1 MPESPVIAA
10 EYLRDPIYGLVPL
23 SAGEVALLSLPLV
36 GRLKGI
42 RQMGF
47 AYSVFPGAN
56 HTRFEHSVG
65 VLHAAGLLAQGIPGL
80 SPKDLLRVRLGGL
93 FHDVGHPPFS
103 HTLELA
109 ARLYGRELS
118 SPELLAQ
125 VSHEEVTRQR
135 VSGDP
140 ELREVLSSRPEFRGL
155 TAREVADLAVG
166 LGKDPT
172 LNALV
177 HGEIDADRID
187 YIVRDN
193 HHCGFPSGVDVH
205 LLPSLFWRDAKGGL
219 VLNRDRAYFA
229 EQLLLARHHLQVRIH
244 DEPRNRV
251 ADLLLARAL
260 RAYFLHAGPEARDRF
275 AATVREGGD
284 GELLALLRE
293 RVPQEIRDLDH
304 HLQGSPPWLPLAEL
318 PFERLSPAARYAL
331 SLLLTPEH
339 RDLLVP
345 LTGALTRALG
355 QEVLVDLWGAVP
367 PGSDLRVGLPGA
379 REPPEPLNG
388 LPLVRGTVQAT
399 HRAMGVRLR
408 VARGAPKP
416 RLTLAALHARYVR
429 WVDPF
434 FTLDRAERTFHRL
447 PEGEREPFL
456 LALAVESALL
466 STVGRVMD
474 RRVFRPSALLV
485 ALSALF
491 EAFASPPLSEPR
503 VFLEE
508 EGFPG
513 LVRTA
518 GLSEAWPRVFQ
529 EPFPYRVPPAEEPPT
544 SDPVL
549 DSDRERLEAFGLLL
563 HLSRVERRGGRFLPR
578 SRHALSGWGRGW
590 VRHGLLKDPRLAR
603 AHGTALDRLRAHV
616 AQQEEVYRA
625 YFALAGRPGGRLR
638 EERARLRGALPLLVS
653 I

>member
-1 MPESPVIAA
+1 MLESATPPA

-23 SAGEVALLSLPLV
+23 SAGEAALLSLPLV
-36 GRLKGI
+36 SRLKGI

-80 SPKDLLRVRLGGL
+80 STKDLLRVRLGGL

-109 ARLYGRELS
+109 SRLYGRELS
-118 SPELLAQ
+118 SPELLSQ

-135 VSGDP
+135 VASDP
-140 ELREVLSSRPEFRGL
+140 ELRELLSSRPEFRGIS
-155 TAREVADLAVG
+155 AREVADLAVG
-166 LGKDPT
+166 VGKDPT

-205 LLPSLFWRDAKGGL
+205 LLPSLFWRDPHGGL

-260 RAYFLHAGPEARDRF
+260 RAYFLHANPEARERF
-275 AATVREGGD
+275 VATVREGGD
-284 GELLALLRE
+284 GELLALLRQS
-293 RVPQEIRDLDH
+293 VPEEVRHLDH
-304 HLQGSPPWLPLAEL
+304 HLQGTPPWIPLAEL
-318 PFERLSPAARYAL
+318 PFDGLSPAARYAV

-339 RDLLVP
+339 RELLVP
-345 LTGALTRALG
+345 LTGALSRALG
-355 QEVLVDLWGAVP
+355 QEVLVDLWGALP
-367 PGSDLRVGLPGA
+367 PGSDLKVGLPGT
-379 REPPEPLNG
+379 RGPPQPLNG

-399 HRAMGVRLR
+399 HRAMGIRLH
-408 VARGAPKP
+408 VARGAPKV
-416 RLTLAALHARYVR
+416 RLELKALHARYVR

-434 FTLDRAERTFHRL
+434 FALERAERTARHL
-447 PEGEREPFL
+447 PEGERESFL

-466 STVGRVMD
+466 STVQRAMD

-485 ALSALF
+485 ALHALF
-491 EAFASPPLSEPR
+491 EAFASPPLSESR
-503 VFLEE
+503 VFLES

-513 LVRTA
+513 LVRII
-518 GLSEAWPRVFQ
+518 GLSESWRSTYR
-529 EPFPYRVPPAEEPPT
+529 EPFPYGDSSEKEPGV
-544 SDPVL
+544 DPEL

-563 HLSRVERRGGRFLPR
+563 HLSRVERRGGRFLPH

-603 AHGTALDRLRAHV
+603 VHATAVERLRAHV
-616 AQQEEVYRA
+616 KQEEGLYRA
-625 YFALAGRPGGRLR
+625 YFGLAGRPGGKLR
-638 EERARLRGALPLLVS
+638 EERARRRGALPLPVS
-653 I
+653 V

>member
-1 MPESPVIAA
+1 MLESATPPA

-23 SAGEVALLSLPLV
+23 SAGEAALLSLPLV
-36 GRLKGI
+36 SRLKGI

-80 SPKDLLRVRLGGL
+80 STKDLLRVRLGGL

-109 ARLYGRELS
+109 SRLYGRELS
-118 SPELLAQ
+118 SPELLSQ

-135 VSGDP
+135 VASDP
-140 ELREVLSSRPEFRGL
+140 ELRELLSSRPEFRGIS
-155 TAREVADLAVG
+155 AREVADLAVG
-166 LGKDPT
+166 VGKDPT

-205 LLPSLFWRDAKGGL
+205 LLPSLFWRDPHGGL

-260 RAYFLHAGPEARDRF
+260 RAYFLHADPEARERF
-275 AATVREGGD
+275 VVTVREGGD
-284 GELLALLRE
+284 GELLALLRQS
-293 RVPQEIRDLDH
+293 VPGEIRHLDH
-304 HLQGSPPWLPLAEL
+304 HLQGTPPWIPLAEL
-318 PFERLSPAARYAL
+318 PFDGLSPAARYAV

-345 LTGALTRALG
+345 LTGALSRALG
-355 QEVLVDLWGAVP
+355 QEVLVDLWGALP
-367 PGSDLRVGLPGA
+367 PGSDLRVGLPGT
-379 REPPEPLNG
+379 RGPPQPLNG

-399 HRAMGVRLR
+399 HRAMGIRLH
-408 VARGAPKP
+408 VARGAPKV
-416 RLTLAALHARYVR
+416 RLELRALHARYVR

-434 FTLDRAERTFHRL
+434 FALERAERTARHL
-447 PEGEREPFL
+447 PEGERESFL

-466 STVGRVMD
+466 STVQRAMD

-485 ALSALF
+485 ALHALF
-491 EAFASPPLSEPR
+491 EAFASPPLSESR
-503 VFLEE
+503 VFLES
-508 EGFPG
+508 EGFPV
-513 LVRTA
+513 LVRIS
-518 GLSEAWPRVFQ
+518 GLSESWRSTYR
-529 EPFPYRVPPAEEPPT
+529 EPFPYRDSSEKEPGV
-544 SDPVL
+544 DPEL

-563 HLSRVERRGGRFLPR
+563 HLSRVERRGGRFLPH

-603 AHGTALDRLRAHV
+603 VHATAVERLRAHV
-616 AQQEEVYRA
+616 KQEEGLYRA
-625 YFALAGRPGGRLR
+625 YFGLAGRPGGKLR
-638 EERARLRGALPLLVS
+638 EERARRRGALPLPVS
-653 I
+653 V

>member
-1 MPESPVIAA
+1 MPESPFPYT

-23 SAGEVALLSLPLV
+23 SAGEAALLSLPLV
-36 GRLKGI
+36 SRLKGI

-47 AYSVFPGAN
+47 AYAVFPGAN

-65 VLHAAGLLAQGIPGL
+65 VLHAAGLLAQGIEGI
-80 SPKDLLRVRLGGL
+80 SAKDLLRVRLGGL

-109 ARLYGRELS
+109 ARLYGRELR
-118 SPELLAQ
+118 SPELLSQ

-135 VSGDP
+135 VTSDP
-140 ELREVLSSRPEFRGL
+140 ELRERLSSHPEFRGI
-155 TAREVADLAVG
+155 TSREVAEIAVG
-166 LGKDPT
+166 VGKDPT

-193 HHCGFPSGVDVH
+193 HHCGFPSGIDVH
-205 LLPSLFWRDAKGGL
+205 LLPSLFWRDPRGGL

-260 RAYFLHAGPEARDRF
+260 RAYFLNAGAEARERF
-275 AATVREGGD
+275 AVTVREGGD

-293 RVPQEIRDLDH
+293 RVPERIRDLEH
-304 HLQGSPPWLPLAEL
+304 HLQGTPPWMPLAEL
-318 PFERLSPAARYAL
+318 SFERLSPAARYAA
-331 SLLLTPEH
+331 SLLLTPEQ
-339 RDLLVP
+339 RDLVVP
-345 LTGALTRALG
+345 LTAALGRALG
-355 QEVLVDLWGAVP
+355 QEVLVDLWGALP
-367 PGSDLRVGLPGA
+367 PGSDLKVGVPGA
-379 REPPEPLNG
+379 RAPPQPLNG
-388 LPLVRGTVQAT
+388 LPLVRGTIQAT
-399 HRAMGVRLR
+399 HRAMGIRLH
-408 VARGAPKP
+408 VARGAPAV
-416 RLTLAALHARYVR
+416 RLELKDLHARYVR

-434 FTLDRAERTFHRL
+434 FTLERAERTFRRL
-447 PEGEREPFL
+447 PESEREPFL

-466 STVGRVMD
+466 STVQRVLD
-474 RRVFRPSALLV
+474 RRVFRPSALLL

-491 EAFASPPLSEPR
+491 EAFASPPLSESR

-508 EGFPG
+508 EGFPA
-513 LVRTA
+513 LVRLS
-518 GLSEAWPRVFQ
+518 GLAEAWRRAFG
-529 EPFPYRVPPAEEPPT
+529 EPFPYGGSAEKGAGT
-544 SDPVL
+544 DPLL

-563 HLSRVERRGGRFLPR
+563 HLSRVERRGGRFLPH

-590 VRHGLLKDPRLAR
+590 VRHGLMKDPGLAR
-603 AHGTALDRLRAHV
+603 VHAEGVTKLRAHLTKE
-616 AQQEEVYRA
+616 QEVYRA
-625 YFALAGRPGGRLR
+625 YFDLAGRAGGKLR
-638 EERARLRGALPLLVS
+638 EERARHRDALPLPVS
-653 I
+653 L